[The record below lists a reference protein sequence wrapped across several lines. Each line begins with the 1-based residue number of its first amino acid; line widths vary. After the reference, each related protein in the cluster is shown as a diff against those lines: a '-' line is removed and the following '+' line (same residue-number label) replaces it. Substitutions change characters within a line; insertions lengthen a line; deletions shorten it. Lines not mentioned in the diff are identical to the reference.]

1 MTDIAGH
8 LHNGHLYAIVA
19 MAFVTLL
26 LRLGGYW
33 LIGRVPLTTRLR
45 RGLEA
50 LPVAI
55 FAASVVPLAI
65 KGGPAGWIA
74 EPVVAAVL
82 FLSGKEI
89 LALATGVAAASLAR
103 GLGL

>member
-8 LHNGHLYAIVA
+8 LHNGHLYAIAA

-45 RGLEA
+45 QGLEA

-74 EPVVAAVL
+74 APMVAAVM

-89 LALATGVAAASLAR
+89 LALAAGIAAASLAHGM
-103 GLGL
+103 GL

>member
-1 MTDIAGH
+1 MTNLGDH
-8 LHNGHLYAIVA
+8 VHNGHLYAIAA
-19 MAFVTLL
+19 MSLVTLL
-26 LRLGGYW
+26 LRVGGYW

-45 RGLEA
+45 QGLEA

-74 EPVVAAVL
+74 APVVAAVM

-89 LALATGVAAASLAR
+89 LALAAGIVAASLAR
-103 GLGL
+103 GIGF